1 MHRLGGEGGS
11 FAQLRALF
19 ARPEVAPRSTQRSS
33 HLGSAAF
40 APLQTHASQTC
51 ALLEG
56 RRSVRAPPPLPPLDG
71 LLDDGQ
77 LYAQPPLSLPCILDR
92 LRQPGMSAR
101 CASVTTRD
109 CGVEAW
115 RDCARVGVG
124 SASPLHRVVR
134 LTPAIPA
141 HSNRSGW
148 NDWGQLGRGGMIEF
162 PMVAMHNHWQN
173 YENISSAVNP

>member
-1 MHRLGGEGGS
+1 MWREAGAVCACGVRGKCRSKAGRLPRDGRRVGFAVRAPGTGVHRLGGEGGS

-77 LYAQPPLSLPCILDR
+77 LYAPPPLSHPCILDR

-101 CASVTTRD
+101 CAAVTTRD
-109 CGVEAW
+109 RGVQAW
-115 RDCARVGVG
+115 REGWG
-124 SASPLHRVVR
+124 WLR
-134 LTPAIPA
+134 L
-141 HSNRSGW
+141 SGT
-148 NDWGQLGRGGMIEF
+148 F
-162 PMVAMHNHWQN
+162 VAL
-173 YENISSAVNP
+173 SS